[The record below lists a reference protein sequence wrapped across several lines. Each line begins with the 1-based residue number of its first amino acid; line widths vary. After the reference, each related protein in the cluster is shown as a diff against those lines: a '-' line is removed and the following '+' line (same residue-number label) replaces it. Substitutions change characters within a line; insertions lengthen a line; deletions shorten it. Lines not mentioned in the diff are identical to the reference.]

1 MLRRETGIFEEV
13 GWGIEE
19 VGLKKRKLVWGVNW
33 IWMKRNSIEMTYRNW
48 NWFLFYPWIRLV
60 FIFLYIGYEKKKIWA
75 EIFSSFQRRVTFFN
89 FSLEYF

>member
-33 IWMKRNSIEMTYRNW
+33 MKRNDVSKLELVS
-48 NWFLFYPWIRLV
+48 FLSLDTFGFYLPLHWL
-60 FIFLYIGYEKKKIWA
+60 
-75 EIFSSFQRRVTFFN
+75 
-89 FSLEYF
+89 